1 MNKKDKELFKK
12 LIEGLEEIDNSL
24 MGITSSIDEIAKEA
38 HNIEKLIVT
47 NEKIANTLEKQYYL
61 E

>member
-12 LIEGLEEIDNSL
+12 LIDGLEEIDDSL
-24 MGITSSIDEIAKEA
+24 MGITSSIDEIAKET
-38 HNIEKLIVT
+38 HNIEKLIVI
-47 NEKIANTLEKQYYL
+47 NEKIANTLEKEFYI